1 MRGALRVLG
10 AEWAR
15 LASARSARVSALLLV
30 LVSAL
35 RVVAAVAGEKLE
47 RLERDA
53 RGLASVGLD
62 EGTAWGPLVDGW
74 RAGLMLGVALLLVHA
89 ARAVAGD
96 RESGVLRIA
105 ITRSASRA
113 GALLGRAL
121 LGPLMAV
128 LVALLSGLGALAA
141 AALVGDLGSLVEDGF
156 TITTAEEL
164 RGELL
169 AALLVTTIG
178 LATIHAFGIFVAT
191 LVRGAVVALA
201 VALATVLL
209 WDVFKTSTGTAR
221 WWIFASHAPTFVD
234 GSAMSEMSG
243 VARGYS
249 DKGTPPEIFRKGLV
263 MAPLSGL
270 VLIAAAA
277 LVLRRRDL

>member
-1 MRGALRVLG
+1 VRGAVRVLG

-15 LASARSARVSALLLV
+15 LVSARSARVCAALLV
-30 LVSAL
+30 LVPAL

-53 RGLASVGLD
+53 RGLSSVGLD

-74 RAGLMLGVALLLVHA
+74 RAGLTLGVALVLVHA
-89 ARAVAGD
+89 ARALAGD

-105 ITRSASRA
+105 LTRSASRA
-113 GALLGRAL
+113 GALLGRAM

-128 LVALLSGLGALAA
+128 LVALLSGVGALAA
-141 AALVGDLGSLVEDGF
+141 AAAVGDLGDLVEDGF
-156 TITTAEEL
+156 TITTAAEL
-164 RGELL
+164 RGELV
-169 AALLVTTIG
+169 AALLVTTLG
-178 LATIHAFGIFVAT
+178 LAAVHAFGLFVAT

-201 VALATVLL
+201 AALATVLL
-209 WDVFKTSTGTAR
+209 WDVFKTSTGEAR
-221 WWIFASHAPTFVD
+221 WWVFASHAPTFVD

-249 DKGTPPEIFRKGLV
+249 DKGTPPEIFRKGLLL
-263 MAPLSGL
+263 APLSGL
-270 VLIAAAA
+270 VLIGAAA